1 MIFFYNLDI
10 DMKIILSRKRLIFF
24 YNLDIDMKIIL
35 SMKIIL
41 LNLDIDKLGYLWY
54 N

>member
-1 MIFFYNLDI
+1 M
-10 DMKIILSRKRLIFF
+10 IFF